1 VISTD
6 RPEFEKQFAVLC
18 ASQDVPCTEARIEA
32 FWRSL
37 QSMTVLQ
44 FVRTIDHMLTKESWA
59 RMPKP
64 AQVWEAFKRM
74 RAAAPPEPKDDGW
87 RGDDWDIVSNN
98 YLRAHIALRIA
109 RDPLHY
115 GRPASV
121 HAMQSNSRSSAPN
134 ADASPEF
141 IANVQRLVAAKKLW
155 AADMRDMATEEGV
168 PVETQK
174 AVWHDYLN
182 RAEAHIAGGKVA

>member
-1 VISTD
+1 MLSTD
-6 RPEFEKQFAVLC
+6 RTEFEKQFAVLC

-44 FVRTIDHMLTKESWA
+44 FIRTIDHMLTKESWA

-64 AQVWEAFKRM
+64 TQVWDAFKRM
-74 RAAAPPEPKDDGW
+74 RAAAPIEIPDDGW

-98 YLRAHIALRIA
+98 YLRAHIAVQIA

-115 GRPASV
+115 GRPASTQS
-121 HAMQSNSRSSAPN
+121 MQTNSRQSAPN

-141 IANVQRLVAAKKLW
+141 IANVQRLVAAKKAW
-155 AADMRDMATEEGV
+155 AADMRDMATSEGV

-174 AVWHDYLN
+174 AVWYDYLG
-182 RAEAHIAGGKVA
+182 RAEREVRT